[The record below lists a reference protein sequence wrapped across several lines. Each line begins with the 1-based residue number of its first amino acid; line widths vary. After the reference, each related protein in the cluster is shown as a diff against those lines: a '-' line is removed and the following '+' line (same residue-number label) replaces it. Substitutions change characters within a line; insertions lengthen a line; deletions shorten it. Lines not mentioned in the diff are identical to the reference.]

1 MEHPGTDIPDQA
13 SISQLRPADQIKANS
28 RDQEG
33 QGTSPHQQLE
43 NGGRLKSSIPPGGR
57 RPGEGEEGSKH
68 DKGQGQSDRK
78 PQQLIGKRKIQ
89 EEIDHSSPPQAVPL
103 LPHFSK
109 EGEPGAFLYLRP
121 TLPQAGQFPGALVPG
136 GD

>member
-1 MEHPGTDIPDQA
+1 MEHPGTEIPDQA
-13 SISQLRPADQIKANS
+13 SISQLRPANQVEADSGN
-28 RDQEG
+28 QEG

-43 NGGRLKSSIPPGGR
+43 DSSGLKPSIPPGGR
-57 RPGEGEEGSKH
+57 RPREGEERSKH
-68 DKGQGQSDRK
+68 DKGHGQSDRK
-78 PQQLIGKRKIQ
+78 PQQLIRKRKIQ

-103 LPHFSK
+103 LAHFSK

-121 TLPQAGQFPGALVPG
+121 TLPQAGQFPGALAPG